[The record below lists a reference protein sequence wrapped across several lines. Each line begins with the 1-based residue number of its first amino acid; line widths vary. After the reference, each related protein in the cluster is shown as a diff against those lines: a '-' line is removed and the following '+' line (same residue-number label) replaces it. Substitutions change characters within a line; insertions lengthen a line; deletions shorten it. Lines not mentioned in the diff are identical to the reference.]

1 MATVIVAVGKT
12 TSLGMR
18 GTWEHFGSGYGH
30 DAGKKRQTEER
41 GGERARAASGEAE
54 YVLAR

>member
-1 MATVIVAVGKT
+1 
-12 TSLGMR
+12 MR
-18 GTWEHFGSGYGH
+18 GAWQHFGSGYGH
-30 DAGKKRQTEER
+30 DAGEKRQTEER